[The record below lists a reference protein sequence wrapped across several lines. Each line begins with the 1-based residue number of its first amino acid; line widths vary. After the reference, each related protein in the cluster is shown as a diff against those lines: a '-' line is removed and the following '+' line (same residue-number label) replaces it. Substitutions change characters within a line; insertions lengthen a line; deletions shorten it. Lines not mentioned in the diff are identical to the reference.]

1 MPQVQNTESCEAESR
16 RLPFLSRYVRQFF
29 SRVARVSEAGE
40 GLPVKLS
47 KIKAVQW
54 TTIKPTVK
62 ENRIRSTSPL
72 PYVLAIRVGFAHG
85 HAYAAN
91 RRPPLQAK
99 HWYSDDLWNNK
110 NILQEHNK
118 CGYSVILTRSCAV
131 TYRARIHLQACVYR
145 KVSSILK
152 DQFGTV
158 TVERSDQRAPSE
170 VLTPIVIR
178 SNFTIWSSRPP
189 VKYRVDQLAE
199 NIMVTE
205 IAAPCNEGA
214 KQAELLEGAYGD
226 SPKNKNGRRSKPS
239 SFKSTKDKNVILG
252 MVSIWVNR
260 VLDMGAPKLIEEF
273 RELSKWKPESMTTK
287 AFVENRALNRYVD
300 VPCQDARRVVLKWPG
315 IENDYIHANY
325 VATPSRDHHFICTQG
340 PLIHTMQHFW
350 AMVIQ
355 EKSDYILMLCN
366 TVECEKK
373 KCEQYWPYEVGE
385 IMVFGDDSEGKIVA
399 TCVDVHPM
407 SDEDSFIR
415 VSKIRLDYKDGGN
428 EASRTVHHYHW
439 ENWPDRGVPPTKL
452 TAINLLAEIRSST
465 TPIIVHCSAG
475 IGRTGTIVAISYV
488 QEKMQIGEDCQ
499 AMSELLK
506 EIRTQRPCSIQ
517 NAYQY
522 LYVHRVLLAYFLE
535 KYKRRFQ
542 HCLDNGGEEKYQKW
556 CADYKRITGCD

>member
-145 KVSSILK
+145 K
-152 DQFGTV
+152 D
-158 TVERSDQRAPSE
+158 
-170 VLTPIVIR
+170 
-178 SNFTIWSSRPP
+178 
-189 VKYRVDQLAE
+189 
-199 NIMVTE
+199 
-205 IAAPCNEGA
+205 EGA